1 VPEAPS
7 ALRVLW
13 RLLRVAFVL
22 TVVGFVVI
30 PNIPSKH
37 FALSGTMAKWAKQV
51 SFKQGWQMY
60 APNPTRAQ
68 MYMNLTAVY
77 DDGSERRLEET
88 DQENQAWDTHFMWDK
103 TRVDIWRQYANFNV
117 KHRNN
122 NRVWYL
128 KGVCVREARKGPIP
142 KRIVMHMVRRRFT
155 APQKVAQGRPGLGRP
170 KRSFVTVQYCQHPVV
185 KQIIEADAVRHVDG
199 E

>member
-1 VPEAPS
+1 M
-7 ALRVLW
+7 
-13 RLLRVAFVL
+13 RLLHAAIVL
-22 TVVGFVVI
+22 TVVSFVVL
-30 PNIPSKH
+30 PNIPAEH
-37 FALSGTMAKWAKQV
+37 LPIAGTMAKWAKVV

-60 APNPTRAQ
+60 APNPQRAQ

-88 DQENQAWDTHFMWDK
+88 VQENQAWDTHFMWDK

-128 KGVCVREARKGPIP
+128 KGVCVREARRGPIP
-142 KRIVMHMVRRRFT
+142 KRIVMHQVRRRFL
-155 APQKVAQGRPGLGRP
+155 PPEKVAQGAPELGKP
-170 KRSFVTVQYCQHPVV
+170 KRTFITVQYCQHPVV
-185 KQIIEADAVRHVDG
+185 KEIIDADTRRSPARG
-199 E
+199 

>member
-1 VPEAPS
+1 VCS
-7 ALRVLW
+7 V
-13 RLLRVAFVL
+13 VAFVL
-22 TVVGFVVI
+22 V
-30 PNIPSKH
+30 PNLPSEDVPL
-37 FALSGTMAKWAKQV
+37 AGTMAKWAKQV

-60 APNPTRAQ
+60 APNPQRAQ

-88 DQENQAWDTHFMWDK
+88 VQENQAWGTHFMWDK

-142 KRIVMHMVRRRFT
+142 KRIIMHMVRRRFT
-155 APQKVAQGRPGLGRP
+155 PPEKVAQGSPGLGAA
-170 KRSFVTVQYCQHPVV
+170 KRTFVTVQYCQHPVV
-185 KQIIEADAVRHVDG
+185 KDIIEADQLRQVD
-199 E
+199 ED

>member
-1 VPEAPS
+1 MRAAPS
-7 ALRVLW
+7 ALRPLL
-13 RLLRVAFVL
+13 RLLHAAFVL
-22 TVVGFVVI
+22 TLVGFIVI
-30 PNIPSKH
+30 PNIPSED
-37 FALSGTMAKWAKQV
+37 FPLSGTMARWAKQV

-88 DQENQAWDTHFMWDK
+88 EQENQAWGTHFMWDK

-142 KRIVMHMVRRRFT
+142 KRIIMHMVRRRFT
-155 APQKVAQGRPGLGRP
+155 PPQKVAQGRPGLGKP
-170 KRSFVTVQYCQHPVV
+170 KRTFVTVQYCQHPVV
-185 KQIIEADAVRHVDG
+185 KQIIDADALRPKDAQ
-199 E
+199 

>member
-1 VPEAPS
+1 MLHAVFVL
-7 ALRVLW
+7 AL
-13 RLLRVAFVL
+13 VAFVVL
-22 TVVGFVVI
+22 
-30 PNIPSKH
+30 PNIPSED
-37 FALSGTMAKWAKQV
+37 FPLSGTMAKWAKKV

-88 DQENQAWDTHFMWDK
+88 VQEKQAWDTHFMWDK

-128 KGVCVREARKGPIP
+128 KGVCVREARNGPIP
-142 KRIVMHMVRRRFT
+142 KRIIMHMVRRRFT
-155 APQKVAQGRPGLGRP
+155 APHKVAQGRPALGKP
-170 KRSFVTVQYCQHPVV
+170 KRTFITVQYCQHPVV
-185 KQIIEADAVRHVDG
+185 KRIIEADSLRKSTED
-199 E
+199 

>member
-1 VPEAPS
+1 M
-7 ALRVLW
+7 
-13 RLLRVAFVL
+13 RLLHAAFVL
-22 TVVGFVVI
+22 TVVGFVVL

-37 FALSGTMAKWAKQV
+37 LPFAGTMAQWAKKV

-60 APNPTRAQ
+60 APNPQRAQ

-88 DQENQAWDTHFMWDK
+88 VQENQAWDTHFMWDK
-103 TRVDIWRQYANFNV
+103 TRVDIWRQYANFNA

-128 KGVCVREARKGPIP
+128 KGVCVRESRRGPIP
-142 KRIVMHMVRRRFT
+142 KRIVMHQVRRRFT
-155 APQKVAQGRPGLGRP
+155 PPAKVAKGAPALGKP
-170 KRSFVTVQYCQHPVV
+170 KRTFITVQYCQHPVV
-185 KQIIEADAVRHVDG
+185 KEIIEADTRRSPTHG
-199 E
+199 